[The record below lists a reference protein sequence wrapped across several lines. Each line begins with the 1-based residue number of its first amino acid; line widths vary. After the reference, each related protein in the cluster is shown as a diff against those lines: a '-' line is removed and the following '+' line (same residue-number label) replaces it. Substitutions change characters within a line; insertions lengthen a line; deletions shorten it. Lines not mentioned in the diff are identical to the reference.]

1 MFVPCPCPWWLA
13 NYGPER
19 ELGKA
24 RDHEDYEG
32 ADHVGILHTMAFV
45 GKGEKRSLRM
55 VYAHY
60 GIPRVRET
68 AFTPAHDG
76 SPHAAG
82 FSAS

>member
-1 MFVPCPCPWWLA
+1 M
-13 NYGPER
+13 
-19 ELGKA
+19 LGYCI
-24 RDHEDYEG
+24 RW
-32 ADHVGILHTMAFV
+32 
-45 GKGEKRSLRM
+45 RSLARERKQSLRL

-82 FSAS
+82 FSAR